1 MKANKLKLITKFP
14 LWLLIEYIDYTDRT
28 ILKKEMPFGFL
39 VWAEIFTN
47 TKDFEKIQNLPIPKE
62 FS

>member
-1 MKANKLKLITKFP
+1 MKANKLNLITKFP

-28 ILKKEMPFGFL
+28 FLKKEMPLGFL
-39 VWAEIFTN
+39 EWAEIFTSP
-47 TKDFEKIQNLPIPKE
+47 KEFEKIQNLPTPKE